1 MNHEI
6 IRGIAV
12 DAVWDIETAN
22 WDQFVCGAI
31 WTPSDGVTVYN
42 DEDGLANHLLSL
54 PPGATAWAHAGGK
67 FDVLWL
73 LDWCRR
79 NGNIPKAQI
88 RLSGS
93 SIASLSIAKGPVL
106 RDSARLMPMSL
117 REACTM
123 FPGCE
128 QKQRLSFPCS
138 CGNDCGGYC
147 AIKSDMPRE
156 QYQELRDYLVSDIHS
171 LRDTLMCLSQYA
183 EENELLLAG
192 TVASTAWRTAKE
204 RCKLDDADW
213 DLEAYNQAR
222 SGYYGGLCAVRK
234 VRAPCVHKFDR
245 RSAYPAE
252 LSKSVPCGAM
262 KVLDH
267 RTAPLAWNRDKP
279 GIYQVS
285 VDVPDSMNPPLPLR
299 TADRIV
305 YPWGKFEGC
314 WPSNELQYAVDR
326 GVKILSW
333 QSGIAWAD
341 EEPRL
346 KPHVDHCFALREK
359 AESKALKTWLKF
371 IANSLTGAFAQ
382 NPEQDVVAIG
392 DYADDPRWEP
402 VGKYDWIW
410 RRVTFRVSQRAHV
423 HWAATLTG
431 GARVELNRQIDHAG
445 DDWVYSDTD
454 SCNATRELTRN
465 IGMKLGEWAAEGVV
479 SNWYAPAP
487 KVYSHEEDDKFVARA
502 KGIPGDKSDSKG
514 VRGISKALWQ
524 TIISG
529 KQVVLD
535 RGVDSLLVAAR
546 GESLFRRRDG
556 RRSVQPKEG
565 WVGARIR
572 RGDVTFAPN
581 VRELAQLPR

>member
-1 MNHEI
+1 MNHEVT
-6 IRGIAV
+6 RGIPV

-22 WDQFVCGAI
+22 WDEFVCGAI
-31 WTPSDGVTVYN
+31 WTPADGTTVYE
-42 DEDGLANHLLSL
+42 DEDQLAEHLLSL
-54 PPGATAWAHAGGK
+54 APGATAWAHAGGK

-79 NGNIPKAQI
+79 NGHIPKAQI

-93 SIASLSIAKGPVL
+93 SIASLSIVRGPVL

-123 FPGCE
+123 FDGCA
-128 QKQRLSFPCS
+128 QKERLDFDCV
-138 CGNDCGGYC
+138 CGERCGGYC
-147 AIKSDMPRE
+147 AISKTMSRSMMAH
-156 QYQELRDYLVSDIHS
+156 LKNYLEADIHS
-171 LRDTLMCLSQYA
+171 LRDTLICLSQYA

-204 RCKLDDADW
+204 RCKLDDAEW
-213 DLEAYNQAR
+213 DLRAYNIAR
-222 SGYYGGLCAVRK
+222 AGYKGGLCAVRK
-234 VRAPCVHKFDR
+234 TRADIVHKFDR

-252 LSKSVPCGAM
+252 LSKPVPCGVM
-262 KVLDH
+262 RVLDS
-267 RTAPLAWNRDKP
+267 RTAPMAFGRDKP
-279 GIYQVS
+279 GIFQAT
-285 VDVPDSMNPPLPLR
+285 VDVPESMNPPLPVKI
-299 TADRIV
+299 AERIV
-305 YPWGKFEGC
+305 YPWGKIDGA
-314 WPSNELQYAVDR
+314 WPANELRYAIER
-326 GVKILSW
+326 GAKVLSW
-333 QSGIAWAD
+333 QGGIAWAD

-346 KPHVDHCFALREK
+346 KPHVDHCFGLREK
-359 AESKALKTWLKF
+359 AKSKALKTWLKF

-410 RRVTFRVSQRAHV
+410 RRQTFRISQRAHV

-465 IGMKLGEWAAEGVV
+465 VGMQLGEWANEGIV
-479 SNWYAPAP
+479 SDWVAIAP
-487 KVYSHEEDDKFVARA
+487 KVYSYEKTLPATVEGPHEFEARS
-502 KGIPGDKSDSKG
+502 KGIPNAAKHWQK
-514 VRGISKALWQ
+514 ISTGEQ
-524 TIISG
+524 IT
-529 KQVVLD
+529 LD

-546 GESLFRRRDG
+546 GERLFQRRDG
-556 RRSVQPKEG
+556 RRSVQPKDG
-565 WVGARIR
+565 WIGARLL
-572 RGDVTFAPN
+572 RGDTTYAPHTKDLVT
-581 VRELAQLPR
+581 LPR